1 MNCIKKITLLCVPWL
16 LVACGTIP
24 TRQPVEEVKRPAV
37 TEPQAKPLE
46 LPEQPPVKSQ
56 EAPVA
61 SPAQAP
67 SAVISLL
74 RRAEQQERDGNEKA
88 AASSLERAIRIAPRY
103 PESYYRLGELRYKEG
118 SYSQAA
124 SLAQKTLSLG
134 AQGTLRRLAEAL
146 IAKARAH

>member
-1 MNCIKKITLLCVPWL
+1 MNCMKKITLLSVPWL

-24 TRQPVEEVKRPAV
+24 TGQPVEEVKRPPV
-37 TEPQAKPLE
+37 TEPQAKPIVV
-46 LPEQPPVKSQ
+46 PEPPVVKPQ

-74 RRAEQQERDGNEKA
+74 SRAQQQERDGDDKA

-124 SLAQKTLSLG
+124 SLGQKTLSLG
-134 AQGTLRRLAEAL
+134 AQGSLRSLAQAL
-146 IAKARAH
+146 IAKAKAH